1 MSSGVDEASASTS
14 SGRNPATSSVFT
26 PQQQHPDA
34 AASSTA
40 DQTSSS
46 IQFRN
51 GITSPGSPGSDGDS
65 TINSAAFAPSILAS
79 RLGRSIYSSAGAA
92 GSSLSLAGSGFNS
105 PALALTGFNAISTV
119 LNNPAKR
126 QHPIDPKSS
135 RFPPVTPNHVPAEI
149 PKVKKAELD
158 PYLSSVRPEWD
169 RFMRNQGM
177 GRQGKATIEQQ
188 QQQQLQLQHSSAYDS
203 SQDSEPL
210 VKQNSRHR
218 STASMA
224 SLSADLQA
232 VPPPPQPR
240 KRLPNLSAVPQV
252 FFSEDFDLGNP
263 YTFDQVTERYKV
275 AATSPSEQNGS
286 MAPTYDIAL
295 NQMLQ
300 EKLSYYSD
308 VIEQHLIIE
317 IGQQSSSFF
326 AALENLNDL
335 NAEAESCLRKIN
347 HLKSELDSID
357 QNQAKKGLQV
367 IQQQHQRRQLER
379 KQTVVED
386 VRQVV
391 ERRDLVRLLLQ
402 QGETEEAL
410 DLLNKLRSALR
421 RSDSKQD
428 QTQNGVLAKPSVVN
442 GAATADAQI
451 VLSDLQCLADIPSQL
466 DEMEHTLSGMLEQDL
481 IAILRQD
488 IDARLEAYRKDGAS
502 STADDSSYFSKVAD
516 QPPGQQTMLTPS
528 VVAGESTLTPSKPP
542 PSPFGHSSRA
552 LSPSDSEMASR
563 IAPLVIGLAKTGG
576 IEKAIMA
583 YREVAIQAVRE
594 TWRTTLS
601 QSSAEMA
608 ETVNWLLTEDL
619 ANFDDHDSLPPPAA
633 RIRDLD
639 HASFLNTARELFD
652 TLMESLKTIDAHC
665 RLVPRILHASAA
677 NGTSAENT
685 AGERSHATDATT
697 PGIVVSTELPL
708 PPVMP
713 PGVPTN
719 LPAKLS
725 EVVAASAEQA
735 HSLSARLL
743 SLRATTHA
751 ALELPPFLV
760 VFQLCWGFVLSSE
773 QLCRKMVVGLRGT
786 ILGQAKGFLANFHRR
801 RIERAAKAVEEET
814 WAQADVGIQIQA
826 QIRQIVSSAVEDP
839 ADFVVSG
846 GDGQLG
852 QDSSEQAKAKADTE
866 TDQDAASA
874 STKTLDIEDRQY
886 FVVDASLDVLALLVD
901 YLKVII
907 NLPLLTTEAMAR
919 VVEFLKQFNSRTCQV
934 VLGAGAMRSAGL
946 KNITAKHLALASQ
959 SLSIIISL
967 IPYIRETV
975 RRHLSPKQAVMLT
988 EFDKL
993 RRDFQEHQYEIHA
1006 KLVAIMSDRLTVHC
1020 RTLSAIDWNAAAVD
1034 SQGGDDGKDAEPNK
1048 YAADLVKETAT
1059 LHKVLSKYLQPVVV
1073 EHVIGQVLRAI
1084 DSRLAQEFEK
1094 VPVQNQQALDRMQ
1107 TDVRYLGTKLSVLKH
1122 VEWKDEAMQQMLATK
1137 RLAQPPTVNVTASA
1151 GSSTPNSEVAPGSPA
1166 LDKPANSPFGPVTY
1180 KPRIPNI
1187 FARRQQQQQ
1196 QSQLGSPRAS
1206 TDVTGT
1212 STPIE
1217 STPRTSLQMQRQQS
1231 QLATATTAAAQ
1242 DSASSA
1248 PTEETQQAALTTVES
1263 STNAQTLGAQSI
1275 QEEVD
1280 NVPPTPPSKA
1290 QERRPSITVK
1300 ADEADARESEDLIA
1314 PVVPAP
1320 DAVARVLA
1328 DGGRASSD
1336 LAAAPLTE
1344 AEVVPVAENVL
1355 ETDRDVDSASA
1366 DQQQQAYANKGA
1378 PPTDPTSQDVVEAV
1392 QETSTEAPKQDA
1404 APILNVDTSAVD
1416 APVSAEPKET
1426 HGPSTPKKDVRPIS
1440 AAHQPAAHT
1449 GAAGESSPAR
1459 SGASTPATTTPTGT
1473 PAKPGRMSLKER
1485 LAEAA
1490 RKRAQQSNP
1499 MARLSSQA
1507 ETQPTGTT
1515 AASASAPPSETVA
1528 VEAAPTTTEKTA
1540 EMAKGDQDALNA
1552 KPAEKKPQT
1561 PSTESAPV
1569 SSEGAA
1575 AQSAEDIAEVSA
1587 DPADGKEEIEKNG
1600 LLSEHSVPHE
1610 EALGTEVAK
1619 DQKKP
1624 DHVSSGP
1631 ATVEA
1636 GGTASTTPS
1645 EGAGLEDAKQPDAVE
1660 TTSTSAEE
1668 TVAKIE
1674 QDSHITTPAD
1684 QRLGEAEGKG
1694 EQTPPTANGTQATV
1708 TAAEESATAADT
1720 RDDQDEEGD
1729 GDGDGEDAGADAD
1742 PNEGT
1747 NDSAIGGSGAGTGSK
1762 KNKKKKKKGKKK

>member
-14 SGRNPATSSVFT
+14 SGRNHAAS
-26 PQQQHPDA
+26 QQQPDT

-40 DQTSSS
+40 DHLFSST
-46 IQFRN
+46 QFRN
-51 GITSPGSPGSDGDS
+51 GIASPGSPGSDADS

-92 GSSLSLAGSGFNS
+92 GSTLSLAGPGFNS
-105 PALALTGFNAISTV
+105 PAVALTGFNAISTV

-135 RFPPVTPNHVPAEI
+135 RFPPITTNHVPAEI

-158 PYLSSVRPEWD
+158 IYLSSVRPEWD
-169 RFMRNQGM
+169 RFMRNQSM

-188 QQQQLQLQHSSAYDS
+188 QQQQRRSSAYDS
-203 SQDSEPL
+203 SHDSEPL
-210 VKQNSRHR
+210 GKQNARHR

-275 AATSPSEQNGS
+275 TSTSPTEQNGS
-286 MAPTYDIAL
+286 IAPTYDVAL

-308 VIEQHLIIE
+308 VVEQHLIIE

-335 NAEAESCLRKIN
+335 NAEAESCLLKIH

-367 IQQQHQRRQLER
+367 IQQQHHRRHLER
-379 KQTVVED
+379 KQSVVQD

-421 RSDSKQD
+421 RNDTEQD
-428 QTQNGVLAKPSVVN
+428 QVQNGVPLKPNAAN
-442 GAATADAQI
+442 GAPSTDAQ
-451 VLSDLQCLADIPSQL
+451 VALSDLQCLANIPSQL

-488 IDARLEAYRKDGAS
+488 IDARLAAYRQGGATTTS
-502 STADDSSYFSKVAD
+502 SADDSSYFSRAAA
-516 QPPGQQTMLTPS
+516 PSGQQSMLTPS
-528 VVAGESTLTPSKPP
+528 VAASESSLTPSKPP
-542 PSPFGHSSRA
+542 ASPFGHSSRA
-552 LSPSDSEMASR
+552 LSQSDSELATR
-563 IAPLVIGLAKTGG
+563 IAPLVLGLAKTGG
-576 IEKAIMA
+576 IEKAVSA
-583 YREVAIQAVRE
+583 YREVAIQAVSE
-594 TWRTTLS
+594 TWRSALS
-601 QSSAEMA
+601 QPSAEMA
-608 ETVNWLLTEDL
+608 ETVKWLLTEDL
-619 ANFDDHDSLPPPAA
+619 SAFDDHDTLPPPAA
-633 RIRDLD
+633 RIRDLE
-639 HASFLNTARELFD
+639 HASFLSVARELFD
-652 TLMESLKTIDAHC
+652 TLMECLKTIDAQC
-665 RLVPRILHASAA
+665 RLVPRILDASAS
-677 NGTSAENT
+677 NSSHAENS
-685 AGERSHATDATT
+685 AAESSNATDATT
-697 PGIVVSTELPL
+697 SGNALSSELPL
-708 PPVMP
+708 PPIMP

-719 LPAKLS
+719 LPAKLA
-725 EVVAASAEQA
+725 EVVVASAEQA
-735 HSLSARLL
+735 HSLCARLL
-743 SLRATTHA
+743 SLRATAHA

-773 QLCRKMVVGLRGT
+773 QLCRKMIVGLRGT
-786 ILGQAKGFLANFHRR
+786 VLGQAKGFLANFHRR

-814 WAQADVGIQIQA
+814 WAQADVGVQIQA

-839 ADFVVSG
+839 ADFVVTG
-846 GDGQLG
+846 GDSQLDG
-852 QDSSEQAKAKADTE
+852 DGKEQAKATDDTE

-959 SLSIIISL
+959 SLSIMISL

-1020 RTLSAIDWNAAAVD
+1020 RTLSAIDWNAEKPAAED
-1034 SQGGDDGKDAEPNK
+1034 QAGDERKDAEPNK

-1059 LHKVLSKYLQPVVV
+1059 LHKVLSKYLQSVVV

-1084 DSRLAQEFEK
+1084 DSRLAQGFEK
-1094 VPVQNQQALDRMQ
+1094 VPVQNQHALDRMQ
-1107 TDVRYLGTKLSVLKH
+1107 TDVRYLGAKLSVLKH
-1122 VEWKDEAMQQMLATK
+1122 VEWKDEGLQQVLATK
-1137 RLAQPPTVNVTASA
+1137 RVAPPPTVSVTTSA

-1166 LDKPANSPFGPVTY
+1166 LDKPAASPFGPVTY

-1206 TDVTGT
+1206 TDVPGN
-1212 STPIE
+1212 STPVASQQSVE

-1231 QLATATTAAAQ
+1231 QVATATAAAVQ
-1242 DSASSA
+1242 GAPSEEAQQTTISSA
-1248 PTEETQQAALTTVES
+1248 PES
-1263 STNAQTLGAQSI
+1263 SAGVQPSGAQSLE
-1275 QEEVD
+1275 EEVN
-1280 NVPPTPPSKA
+1280 NVPPTPPSKTQDIESTA
-1290 QERRPSITVK
+1290 IVK
-1300 ADEADARESEDLIA
+1300 DDEADARVSEDLVA

-1320 DAVARVLA
+1320 DAVVKVLGES
-1328 DGGRASSD
+1328 DRAPSD
-1336 LAAAPLTE
+1336 LAAAAPTSSTE
-1344 AEVVPVAENVL
+1344 SEAKTIQEIVAEKGQDA
-1355 ETDRDVDSASA
+1355 EGASA
-1366 DQQQQAYANKGA
+1366 GQQEQADASAAMPSAASLGKDAEGA
-1378 PPTDPTSQDVVEAV
+1378 EQEAS
-1392 QETSTEAPKQDA
+1392 TSTEAPKQGS
-1404 APILNVDTSAVD
+1404 APILAVDTSAVN
-1416 APVSAEPKET
+1416 APVATESKESE
-1426 HGPSTPKKDVRPIS
+1426 GPSTPKKDIRATSVV
-1440 AAHQPAAHT
+1440 T
-1449 GAAGESSPAR
+1449 AGESSPAR

-1490 RKRAQQSNP
+1490 RKRAQQSSSS
-1499 MARLSSQA
+1499 ARVSGQPEA
-1507 ETQPTGTT
+1507 QPTATT
-1515 AASASAPPSETVA
+1515 ATSAPAQRSESAVVETASTSATSPEEKPQTVENKAGNADQPAEAKPDVRVANASSVATEDATAKNGKDVAAASAGKEAEAADGKVELINSESLEPDKEANGEALHMEPATDDKDAIQASSEAAA
-1528 VEAAPTTTEKTA
+1528 VEASEAATKTPLEEA
-1540 EMAKGDQDALNA
+1540 
-1552 KPAEKKPQT
+1552 
-1561 PSTESAPV
+1561 
-1569 SSEGAA
+1569 SSEAVREVEATETPATDADAA
-1575 AQSAEDIAEVSA
+1575 AA
-1587 DPADGKEEIEKNG
+1587 K
-1600 LLSEHSVPHE
+1600 
-1610 EALGTEVAK
+1610 TEVA
-1619 DQKKP
+1619 
-1624 DHVSSGP
+1624 
-1631 ATVEA
+1631 
-1636 GGTASTTPS
+1636 PS
-1645 EGAGLEDAKQPDAVE
+1645 
-1660 TTSTSAEE
+1660 
-1668 TVAKIE
+1668 
-1674 QDSHITTPAD
+1674 
-1684 QRLGEAEGKG
+1684 
-1694 EQTPPTANGTQATV
+1694 TANGTGATT
-1708 TAAEESATAADT
+1708 TAAEATPTAADT
-1720 RDDQDEEGD
+1720 QGEQDEDGD
-1729 GDGDGEDAGADAD
+1729 GDGDGDDAEADAD
-1742 PNEGT
+1742 ANEGT
-1747 NDSAIGGSGAGTGSK
+1747 NDSAIGSGGGGGGMGS
-1762 KNKKKKKKGKKK
+1762 KNKKNKKKGKKK